1 MYNSEPRANS
11 TFITNANKVYE
22 LRVGTTMTHRNTD
35 TIKIQFQVDSTF
47 HYRESTELQ
56 YPM

>member
-1 MYNSEPRANS
+1 MHISELRANL
-11 TFITNANKVYE
+11 TLIIQANKVYE
-22 LRVGTTMTHRNTD
+22 LKAR
-35 TIKIQFQVDSTF
+35 TIGPIGVIAPSKFNYEVDLTS